1 MSQLSAH
8 WLLSGQEYQHLL
20 KINLNEMLVDFQ
32 SKCGSPIIRTVFR
45 VDTFVVDMIKHQT
58 VSAAK
63 LLGCGGELAHD
74 VLPAGGGV
82 GEGGMGQG
90 DAVRPDGLSL
100 GALETLDVGLH
111 RGGLALPGEGAG
123 LLLPDAGP
131 LGLVKDQGRGA
142 VIDVRVA
149 MHTVVVP

>member
-1 MSQLSAH
+1 MLQLSAH
-8 WLLSGQEYQHLL
+8 WELSGHEYQHWL
-20 KINLNEMLVDFQ
+20 KIGELETFSV
-32 SKCGSPIIRTVFR
+32 SRVIYCSPILGAVLRI
-45 VDTFVVDMIKHQT
+45 DTLVVEMIEHQS

-63 LLGCGGELAHD
+63 LLGGGAELAHD

-82 GEGGMGQG
+82 GERGMGQG
-90 DAVRPDGLSL
+90 DAVRPDGLTL

-111 RGGLALPGEGAG
+111 GGGLALPGEGAG
-123 LLLPDAGP
+123 LLLPDAGS